1 MLKTLGAVCFWGFYL
16 LFIECLTDHYYKW
29 GNFINMIKILSTPL
43 NFIGDL
49 WFLFTFEDKLKINPM
64 KKVEAIIRKSKFS
77 SVKKALHEVGINFFS
92 YWDVTGLGNEKE
104 GHVYRGVSY
113 STSDIQRRYLSIVVN
128 DDYEEVTIN
137 AILTAGSTGDVGD
150 GKIFVSQIDEVYRIR
165 TGEKGGNTLK

>member
-1 MLKTLGAVCFWGFYL
+1 
-16 LFIECLTDHYYKW
+16 
-29 GNFINMIKILSTPL
+29 
-43 NFIGDL
+43 
-49 WFLFTFEDKLKINPM
+49 M

-77 SVKKALHEVGINFFS
+77 SVKKALHEVGVNFFS

-150 GKIFVSQIDEVYRIR
+150 GKIFVSQVDEVFRIR

>member
-1 MLKTLGAVCFWGFYL
+1 
-16 LFIECLTDHYYKW
+16 
-29 GNFINMIKILSTPL
+29 
-43 NFIGDL
+43 
-49 WFLFTFEDKLKINPM
+49 M

-77 SVKKALHEVGINFFS
+77 SVKKALHEVGVNFFS
-92 YWDVTGLGNEKE
+92 YRDVTGLGNEKE